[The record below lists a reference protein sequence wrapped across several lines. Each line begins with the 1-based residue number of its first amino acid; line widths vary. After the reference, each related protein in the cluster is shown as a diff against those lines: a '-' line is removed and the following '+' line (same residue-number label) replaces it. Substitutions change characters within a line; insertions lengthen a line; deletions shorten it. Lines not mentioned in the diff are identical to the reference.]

1 MSQFNSRL
9 LLSQAYGF
17 DQQTRRRNQRRLNFE
32 SEILNERETI
42 GGMSELQYD
51 K

>member
-1 MSQFNSRL
+1 MSHFNSRL
-9 LLSQAYGF
+9 LLSQADGF
-17 DQQTRRRNQRRLNFE
+17 ETRRRNQRRLNFE

-42 GGMSELQYD
+42 GGISELQYD

>member
-9 LLSQAYGF
+9 LLSQADGF
-17 DQQTRRRNQRRLNFE
+17 DQQTRRNQRRLNFE